1 MSSPRREKVLV
12 CLKLNEVK
20 CNLLF
25 LKTLPLIMVIAEKVC
40 VENDRKIISLDLSLS

>member
-1 MSSPRREKVLV
+1 MSSPRREKVIV

-25 LKTLPLIMVIAEKVC
+25 LKTLPLIMVFAEKVC
-40 VENDRKIISLDLSLS
+40 VENGRKIIFMSKS